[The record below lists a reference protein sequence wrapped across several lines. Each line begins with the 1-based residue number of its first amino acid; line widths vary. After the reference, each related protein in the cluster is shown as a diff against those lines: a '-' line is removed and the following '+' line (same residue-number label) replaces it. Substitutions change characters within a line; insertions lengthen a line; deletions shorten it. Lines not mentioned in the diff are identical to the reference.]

1 MLHDR
6 GYVGTEEP
14 FQKLVNQGMILGEME
29 FTGYQDSDGK
39 AVSAA
44 EQAADLLAERG
55 ISVRLVDA
63 RFVKP
68 LDADALVAA
77 AERCSR
83 IVTVEDHMAVGG
95 FGSAVLELL
104 AIRAPE
110 ARVLVCGLCDRFVE
124 HGDTDAQWVEAGID
138 ADSIADRTTSW
149 LKKT

>member
-1 MLHDR
+1 VAL
-6 GYVGTEEP
+6 
-14 FQKLVNQGMILGEME
+14 IAI
-29 FTGYQDSDGK
+29 GK

-44 EQAADLLAERG
+44 EEAADLLAERG

-68 LDADALVAA
+68 LDTDALVAA

-83 IVTVEDHMAVGG
+83 IVTIEDHMAVGG

-104 AIRAPE
+104 ALRAPE
-110 ARVLVCGLCDRFVE
+110 ARVLVCGLSDRFVE
-124 HGDTDAQWVEAGID
+124 HGDTDAQWVESGID
-138 ADSIADRTTSW
+138 ANSIADRTTSW